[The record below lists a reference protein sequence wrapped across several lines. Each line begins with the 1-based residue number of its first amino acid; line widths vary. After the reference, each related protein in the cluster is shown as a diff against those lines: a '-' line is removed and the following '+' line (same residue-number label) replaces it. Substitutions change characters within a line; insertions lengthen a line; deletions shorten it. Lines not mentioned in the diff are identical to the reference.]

1 MSLKVG
7 DLASDMIAA
16 AKAPLADD
24 WPEVRDY
31 AESEFKSLARTLND
45 IVRLAEKD
53 KITAAEA
60 KSLLRIHRNTTL
72 TVLLT
77 VKGLGVL
84 AAERAINAALK
95 AVAGAVNRAA
105 PFRIL

>member
-16 AKAPLADD
+16 AKGALAKE
-24 WPEVRDY
+24 WPDVRAY
-31 AESEFKSLARTLND
+31 AESEFRRLARTLND
-45 IVRLAEKD
+45 VVRLAED
-53 KITAAEA
+53 EKISATEA

-84 AAERAINAALK
+84 AAEKAINAALK